1 MCIFQINMRQIGFI
15 AMRIS
20 VGRFIYLFIRIRKKK
35 WYRYMCVYVD
45 YNKSYFGRLVTHAHR
60 QIRVGC
66 SFYIFHCCDV
76 RIFASWLYSVKVYF
90 IWILYNIYDF
100 FFFCGMALSIF
111 TVLMIYDLGKMFS
124 LIKGMKPRIPFCDKL
139 RMPQI
144 SHDCMKFTL

>member
-100 FFFCGMALSIF
+100 FFLLRNGSFYLHGINDIRF
-111 TVLMIYDLGKMFS
+111 GKNVFINKRNETAHT
-124 LIKGMKPRIPFCDKL
+124 LL
-139 RMPQI
+139 R
-144 SHDCMKFTL
+144 